1 MALLDEQ
8 IVEEWL
14 NRQHYFTM
22 RGIKCGVD
30 EIDLLAIKKTDKK
43 FECLHVEVQVSFRPM
58 GYLGIQSAKKRTK
71 EEIKE
76 ITKEWVNKKFFQKKK
91 VDKRNEIVS
100 GADWKFIFI
109 CGNVKD
115 AYQLDLIK
123 SYGVE
128 VIDYTVPLANLLAE
142 SKSISSSQ
150 ATNILDI
157 VRYSYVKEKTKK
169 VLGGEKIK

>member
-30 EIDLLAIKKTDKK
+30 EIDLLAIKKNKDK
-43 FECLHVEVQVSFRPM
+43 FECLHAEVQVSFRPI

-71 EEIKE
+71 EELQE
-76 ITKEWVNKKFFQKKK
+76 ITKDWVNKKYFQKKK
-91 VDKRNEIVS
+91 VEKRNEIVN
-100 GADWKFIFI
+100 GAEWKFMFV
-109 CGNVKD
+109 CGNMKNE
-115 AYQLDLIK
+115 YQLDLIR
-123 SYGVE
+123 SYGIE
-128 VIDYTVPLANLLAE
+128 VVDYTEPLSNLLAE
-142 SKSISSSQ
+142 IKSISSSQ

-157 VRYSYVKEKTKK
+157 VRYAYTKEKTKK
-169 VLGGEKIK
+169 VLDSGKNK